1 MSISRRRLL
10 KSSIALPSAALGL
23 AASSSARA
31 DHDDDDDNSVGKSF
45 YTMTN
50 AAGGNEVIAYR
61 FKRRGKK
68 AGLSESQRRSTGGQ
82 GAGDGLGSQ
91 GALTLNT
98 DRNALFAV
106 NAGSNTVA
114 MLRIGRNGL
123 LPAVTAPSG
132 GQRPIAATEFDD
144 LVFVLNEGDT
154 PNISGLVVSGS
165 TLQPLAGSTRMLP
178 AGSMPAQVSFS
189 PDGNALVVSLRGTN
203 QLLVYLLSGQT
214 LTGPVASPSAG
225 MTPFGFAFTNNG
237 VLVVS
242 EAFGGAPDVSTVS
255 TYEMRDHGTLAVI
268 SARVPLLQTAACW
281 VALSPGSRYAYVTN
295 TGSGSISALRIRSN
309 GVATL
314 VPGPSGPAIAAS
326 PGAPIDAATRGLA
339 LAVLSGSS
347 SRRVDL
353 FEIKQSTGA
362 IELVAQAGGLPAG
375 ATGLA

>member
-1 MSISRRRLL
+1 MSISRRSLL

-23 AASSSARA
+23 AASSSVHA
-31 DHDDDDDNSVGKSF
+31 DHDDDDDSVGNSF

-61 FKRRGKK
+61 FKRRGRM
-68 AGLSESQRRSTGGQ
+68 AGLSESQRRATGGQ

-98 DRNALFAV
+98 DRDALFAV

-114 MLRIGRNGL
+114 MLRIRDDGL
-123 LPAVTAPSG
+123 RPAVIAPSG
-132 GQRPIAATEFDD
+132 GQRPIAVTEFDD
-144 LVFVLNEGDT
+144 LVFVLNEGGT
-154 PNISGLVVSGS
+154 PNISGLVVRGS
-165 TLQPLAGSTRMLP
+165 TLQPLLGSTRTLP

-203 QLLVYLLSGQT
+203 QLLVYLLSGQIP
-214 LTGPVASPSAG
+214 TGPVVTPSAG
-225 MTPFGFAFTNNG
+225 MTPFGFAFTNHG

-242 EAFGGAPDVSTVS
+242 EAFGGTPNASTVS
-255 TYEMRDHGTLAVI
+255 TYELRDHGTLAVI

-281 VALSPGSRYAYVTN
+281 VALSRGSRYAYVTN
-295 TGSGSISALRIRSN
+295 TGSGSVSALRIRSN

-326 PGAPIDAATRGLA
+326 PGAPIDAATRGRA
-339 LAVLSGSS
+339 LAVLSGGTT
-347 SRRVDL
+347 RRVDL

-362 IELVAQAGGLPAG
+362 LELIGQAGGLPAG
-375 ATGLA
+375 ATGMA